1 MFYKKIHK
9 NEQEKKNSTTE
20 KTRIIEAKVGE
31 RWQRR
36 DREERKREREN
47 GSGHK

>member
-36 DREERKREREN
+36 DREERERGN